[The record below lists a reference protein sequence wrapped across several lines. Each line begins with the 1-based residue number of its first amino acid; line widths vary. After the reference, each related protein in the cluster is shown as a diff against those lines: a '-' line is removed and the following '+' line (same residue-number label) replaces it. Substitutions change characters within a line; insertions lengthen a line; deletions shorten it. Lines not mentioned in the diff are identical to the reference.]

1 MFGPAIETA
10 DATLRIPV
18 MKPNE
23 AMFHAALCQGSRI
36 AMTHISAPAD
46 AGMVA
51 EFEALSVDR
60 ETRGTLE
67 SFLCDGALAAKR
79 NGDVA
84 PQDRPNAAR
93 GAALKGYDAILL
105 AQFSMAGAAELL
117 WGRTDIPD
125 LTSPESAVD
134 EMRRRSE
141 TDRVLGTAC

>member
-1 MFGPAIETA
+1 MIHTF
-10 DATLRIPV
+10 
-18 MKPNE
+18 
-23 AMFHAALCQGSRI
+23 
-36 AMTHISAPAD
+36 APAD

-67 SFLCDGALAAKR
+67 SFLCDGPLAVKR

-84 PQDRPNAAR
+84 THDRRIAECDAP
-93 GAALKGYDAILL
+93 LKGYDAILL
-105 AQFSMAGAAELL
+105 AQFSVTSAAELL
-117 WGRTDIPD
+117 RGRTDITV
-125 LTSPESAVD
+125 LTSPESAID